1 MSFIQFFRILWARR
15 WIVIAA
21 TVSCFIAAV
30 AIGSLLPTRY
40 TSTSRVMLDI
50 VKPDPVTGQVMNTQ
64 FARTFFTTQAELIKD
79 YRVAGRVVDNLGWT
93 SSPELLRQYNGRAP
107 GDNRD
112 FRRWL
117 AQLVMDGTQVKMI
130 DGSNILEISYTGN
143 NPQSAAAVADAL
155 RDAYNEESLAFKRQS
170 AADTAGWLDQQVV
183 KTRDSLIATEAR
195 KASFERQN
203 NIVLGD
209 DATDMES
216 ARLRALASA
225 PEAPNLALS
234 SAAAAATKMQLA
246 QIDAK
251 ITSTAETLGPNHPD
265 LQDLRRQ
272 RDAIAS
278 AAAAEQRALPS
289 GPTGPSLEG
298 QVRAQQARVL
308 NQRDK
313 VEQLRR
319 MQTDV
324 AVLRDQYARTA
335 QKAAEARQQADSND
349 TGLTFM
355 GSAVTPT
362 DPVFPNWPLILFGSL
377 GLGLALG
384 IMAALITELLSRR
397 VRGVEDLTMIDAPVI
412 AVLQPVRSAG
422 ALTGPRR
429 LLPFLPSPATA

>member
-15 WIVIAA
+15 WIVVAA
-21 TVSCFIAAV
+21 TVSCFVAAV

-40 TSTSRVMLDI
+40 TATSRVLLDI
-50 VKPDPVTGQVMNTQ
+50 VKPDPVTGQVMNTM
-64 FARTFFTTQAELIKD
+64 FARTYFTTQAELIKD
-79 YRVAGRVVDNLGWT
+79 YRVAGRVVDNLGWS
-93 SSPELLRQYNGRAP
+93 SSPDLLAQYNGRAP

-117 AQLVMDGTQVKMI
+117 AQIVMDGTQVKMI
-130 DGSNILEISYTGN
+130 EGSNILEISYTGN
-143 NPQSAAAVADAL
+143 NPQSAAAVADAV
-155 RDAYNEESLAFKRQS
+155 RDAYNEETLAFKRQS
-170 AADTAGWLDQQVV
+170 AADTATWLDQQVV

-195 KASFERQN
+195 KANYERQN

-209 DATDMES
+209 DATDIES

-225 PEAPNLALS
+225 PDMPNIALS
-234 SAAAAATKMQLA
+234 SAAASASKMQLA
-246 QIDAK
+246 QMDAR
-251 ITSTAETLGPNHPD
+251 IASAAETLGPNHPD

-272 RDAIAS
+272 RDAIAA
-278 AAAAEQRALPS
+278 AAAAEQRAAPGGPS
-289 GPTGPSLEG
+289 GPSLAG
-298 QVRAQQARVL
+298 QVQAQQARVL

-319 MQTDV
+319 MQADA

-335 QKAAEARQQADSND
+335 QKAAEAHQQADSND

-377 GLGLALG
+377 GMGLVLG
-384 IMAALITELLSRR
+384 IMVALITELLSRR
-397 VRGVEDLTMIDAPVI
+397 VRGVEDLTMLDAPVI
-412 AVLQPVRSAG
+412 AVLQSTRATP
-422 ALTGPRR
+422 ALAGPRR
-429 LLPFLPSPATA
+429 LLPFLPSPASA